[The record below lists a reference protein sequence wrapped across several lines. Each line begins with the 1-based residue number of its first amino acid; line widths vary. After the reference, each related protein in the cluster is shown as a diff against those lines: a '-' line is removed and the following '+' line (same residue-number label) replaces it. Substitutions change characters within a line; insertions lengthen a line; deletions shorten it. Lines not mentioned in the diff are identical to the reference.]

1 MLPMVAEFESGGH
14 SAEMSQHE
22 GEEFIYVLAGRIL
35 IEMDGHEPITLEP
48 GDAAFYR
55 ADRPH
60 MFSALDDAPASVIAV
75 ASPPHL

>member
-1 MLPMVAEFESGGH
+1 MLT
-14 SAEMSQHE
+14 
-22 GEEFIYVLAGRIL
+22 GRIL